1 MHETTQMEMENRLV
15 ANELDDGKEVSVEW
29 HE

>member
-1 MHETTQMEMENRLV
+1 MHKTTQMKIESRFV
-15 ANELDDGKEVSVEW
+15 ANELDDGKEVSVEC